1 MSNKKSGKKGK
12 KVNKGNTGSK
22 VNKETKEERR
32 LKEIVKAHARSGVR
46 GEYLDAVT
54 GLGDPDAKQPKKLS
68 HRLHLDVIRTDLV
81 KTGLF
86 VIFVVVLL
94 IILKN
99 SNLEL
104 NLGINK

>member
-1 MSNKKSGKKGK
+1 MAKKSSKKK
-12 KVNKGNTGSK
+12 SK
-22 VNKETKEERR
+22 ERR
-32 LKEIVKAHARSGVR
+32 LQEVLKAHAKSGVR
-46 GEYLDAVT
+46 GEYLDTISGV
-54 GLGDPDAKQPKKLS
+54 GDPDAKQPKKLS

-86 VIFVVVLL
+86 VIFVIVLL

-104 NLGINK
+104 DLGIYK